1 MSNGSGKWRHLA
13 RATRWVGLL
22 SIVMPAAARG
32 QSTLVQKHETTAA
45 PAEAR
50 FEIVQSSF
58 IAKMTLRLDRFTGNV
73 DQLVSRADS
82 TIGWEPIQRRTHRD
96 ADTRVAGRANY
107 QIFTSGIA
115 ARYTFL
121 INVTT
126 GATWQLVEDPAA
138 GWFWTP
144 IL

>member
-1 MSNGSGKWRHLA
+1 M
-13 RATRWVGLL
+13 TRVRIP
-22 SIVMPAAARG
+22 SRPAAIAVLMIVFAMLVPRMIRG
-32 QSTLVQKHETTAA
+32 QGTLIQKHEETT
-45 PAEAR
+45 PPVEAR
-50 FEIVQSSF
+50 YEIIQSSF
-58 IAKMTLRLDRFTGNV
+58 IAKMTLRLDRFNGVV
-73 DQLVSRADS
+73 DQLVSRVDS
-82 TIGWEPIQRRTHRD
+82 TIGWQTIPRRPHPYQ
-96 ADTRVAGRANY
+96 DTRILGRANY

-126 GATWQLVEDPAA
+126 GATWELVEDPDS

>member
-1 MSNGSGKWRHLA
+1 MRPPRIPACSATIALLVIASAIAVPRL
-13 RATRWVGLL
+13 RAQG
-22 SIVMPAAARG
+22 
-32 QSTLVQKHETTAA
+32 TLIQKSQQTA
-45 PAEAR
+45 PPQEAR
-50 FEIVQSSF
+50 YEIIQSSF
-58 IAKMTLRLDRFTGNV
+58 IAKMTLRLDRYNGGV
-73 DQLVSRADS
+73 DQLVSRVDS
-82 TIGWEPIQRRTHRD
+82 TIGWQQIPRRTHPYL
-96 ADTRVAGRANY
+96 DTRIVGRPNY

-126 GATWQLVEDPAA
+126 GATWELVEDPGS